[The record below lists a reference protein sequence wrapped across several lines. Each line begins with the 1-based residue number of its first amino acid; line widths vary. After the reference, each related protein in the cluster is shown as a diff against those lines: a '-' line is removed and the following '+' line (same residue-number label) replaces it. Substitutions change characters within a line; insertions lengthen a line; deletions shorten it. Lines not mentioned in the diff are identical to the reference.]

1 MQHAFQGV
9 QLWLSRSHQMKRSS
23 RDSSPTALPLARTD
37 PPYPWHVSW
46 VQEVKALPMA
56 TQHATGMGG
65 MHGVRQSPTLHQ
77 SLGAQQQSQ
86 SHRIIESLRL
96 ERAPRSLSP
105 TVIPPPPCPLTHIPQ
120 CHISMVPEHLQGQWL
135 HHSLGILYQ
144 CITTLLEKKIFLI
157 SNLNVPMGSLSPIL
171 VLRAQGHSE
180 PGKREP
186 NFKRLSVLKN
196 LWAANHISKAICA
209 FSGQP
214 GFSCVVLLTKTI

>member
-120 CHISMVPEHLQGQWL
+120 CHIYPALEHLQGWWL
-135 HHSLGILYQ
+135 HHLHGQPVPLPHCSFSVFPNTLPELPDVPPSAAELVPNEPPQPLPLPRASLATGH
-144 CITTLLEKKIFLI
+144 ERG
-157 SNLNVPMGSLSPIL
+157 NREL
-171 VLRAQGHSE
+171 VLLQLLF
-180 PGKREP
+180 GKVQSTR
-186 NFKRLSVLKN
+186 
-196 LWAANHISKAICA
+196 W
-209 FSGQP
+209 
-214 GFSCVVLLTKTI
+214 LLCNT